1 VCGLLLS
8 LNDVKLP
15 RRGGLPST
23 RARTTLTEV
32 PYEPERHGPR
42 RIVGQGFHAA
52 VWRVVRTIPAGAV
65 ASYGDVAHALG
76 SRNVAR
82 HVGWAL
88 AALPEGSDVPWWRV
102 VDGKGKVARFG
113 SASARMQR
121 ARLRAEGVE
130 VTREGRVVEFA
141 LVRWVTRAARAERE
155 VAALRAAPR
164 HGRTEGRKGKTKPAS
179 SLSDG
184 TP

>member
-1 VCGLLLS
+1 M
-8 LNDVKLP
+8 
-15 RRGGLPST
+15 
-23 RARTTLTEV
+23 

-65 ASYGDVAHALG
+65 ASYGDVAQALG

-102 VDGKGKVARFG
+102 VDGKGRLARIG
-113 SASARMQR
+113 SASARVQR
-121 ARLRAEGVE
+121 ARLRDEDVT
-130 VTREGRVVEFA
+130 VTREGRVVDFA
-141 LVRWVTRAARAERE
+141 AVRWVPRSRRAR
-155 VAALRAAPR
+155 
-164 HGRTEGRKGKTKPAS
+164 
-179 SLSDG
+179 
-184 TP
+184 